1 MPYIICYNDRKQSIP
16 LAVVDEESQI
26 NRRLAELIKTP
37 PIKDLEPFKDTV
49 FHVWST
55 NMNSGL
61 VRRPKYEPYKNVT
74 VLILNDMNCQ
84 MMFVT
89 QVP

>member
-1 MPYIICYNDRKQSIP
+1 MPYIICYNDRMRSIP
-16 LAVVDEESQI
+16 LVVVDEEPQI
-26 NRRLAELIKTP
+26 IRKLAELVKAP
-37 PIKDLEPFKDTV
+37 PIKELEPFKDIV
-49 FHVWST
+49 FHIWST

-74 VLILNDMNCQ
+74 VLVLNDMNCQ
-84 MMFVT
+84 SMFVT